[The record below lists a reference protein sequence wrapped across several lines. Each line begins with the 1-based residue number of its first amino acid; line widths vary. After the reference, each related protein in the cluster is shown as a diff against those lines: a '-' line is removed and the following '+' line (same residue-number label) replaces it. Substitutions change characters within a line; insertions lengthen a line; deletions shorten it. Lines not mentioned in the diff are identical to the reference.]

1 MRASIAYTN
10 TKPGTGKTT
19 TSVLVAQSLHQR
31 GFDVLLVDA
40 DPAQS
45 ALAWSDEVGGFG
57 FKIVGLATK
66 DAGRRLGDF
75 AGPDTLVI
83 VDLPQAEDHGAI
95 VRSVLRHVDEITIP
109 VAPSTIEIDRTGAI
123 TELLEEVAEVRQ
135 APARIAVLL
144 NRVVSGARSGRDA
157 REGLEAMGYDVLDS
171 QIPRREAY
179 ALAYGAAPEVPA
191 GDPIEILADEY
202 LRRAGIEVAAA

>member
-1 MRASIAYTN
+1 MRSSIAYAN

-45 ALAWSDEVGGFG
+45 ALAWSDEVGGFD

-123 TELLEEVAEVRQ
+123 TDLLDEVAEVRQ

-157 REGLEAMGYDVLDS
+157 REGLQAMGYDVLEA

-191 GDPIEILADEY
+191 GDPVEVLADEY
-202 LRRAGIEVAAA
+202 LRRAGIEVAV

>member
-19 TSVLVAQSLHQR
+19 TSVLVAQALHQR

-45 ALAWSDEVGGFG
+45 ALAWSDEIGGFD
-57 FKIVGLATK
+57 FKLTGLATK

-179 ALAYGAAPEVPA
+179 ALAYGAAPEVPV
-191 GDPIEILADEY
+191 GDPIEMLADEY
-202 LRRAGIEVAAA
+202 LRRAGIEVTA

>member
-45 ALAWSDEVGGFG
+45 ALAWSDEIGGFG
-57 FKIVGLATK
+57 FKLTGLATK

-95 VRSVLRHVDEITIP
+95 VRSVLRYVDEITIP

-123 TELLEEVAEVRQ
+123 TDLLEEVAEVRQ
-135 APARIAVLL
+135 VPARIAVLL

-191 GDPIEILADEY
+191 GDPIEVLADEY
-202 LRRAGIEVAAA
+202 LRRAGIEVAA